1 MWVHSHLLGPLCQ
14 QCRAAGQTGP
24 RCSAAE
30 GRPQR
35 HRLVKQLLTQPGETF
50 IAGGGEEEEE
60 DVLQDLFYVFLM
72 DLIKLKDLRVFGGRV
87 RSVVSWRFGGRDKD
101 RVLAFLGLVQL
112 QQPRVFGR
120 LPFNLQR
127 GSNPGPK
134 VINK

>member
-50 IAGGGEEEEE
+50 IAGREEEEEE
-60 DVLQDLFYVFLM
+60 DDASQDLFYVF
-72 DLIKLKDLRVFGGRV
+72 
-87 RSVVSWRFGGRDKD
+87 
-101 RVLAFLGLVQL
+101 
-112 QQPRVFGR
+112 
-120 LPFNLQR
+120 FN
-127 GSNPGPK
+127 GSHK
-134 VINK
+134 VKRPTCI